1 MQDLENSNWIV
12 LDPIENIYGIYAN
25 LTVMTLLNFS
35 DLWITQAELCL
46 KDTFVKASFT
56 FVTTF
61 LDINENLDIY

>member
-35 DLWITQAELCL
+35 DL
-46 KDTFVKASFT
+46 
-56 FVTTF
+56 
-61 LDINENLDIY
+61 